1 MRKISSLLIVLFLM
15 LASFTYGVY
24 YPRGDVNQD
33 GVVSVSDVS
42 VLVDFLL
49 DGTWPPDSAALAP
62 GEYFTVNGVTFK
74 MVEVEGGTF
83 LMGATPEQG
92 SEAENTEKP
101 VHEVTVSSFL
111 IGQTE
116 VTQELWMAVMGTNP
130 SNFSSAN
137 GFPEDLQ
144 RPVEYVSWDDCQ
156 DFITKLNEMTGR
168 EFRLPSEAEW
178 EFAARGG
185 NKSHGYKYAGSN
197 QVYDVA
203 WYKYTIPGQVNGD
216 EGFGTQAVAQR
227 KPNELYLFDMS
238 GNVYEWCQDYFAK
251 DYYNNSPAEN
261 PTGPVTGSY
270 RVYRG
275 GCFNYEAKT
284 CRVSHRYNGTPVIK
298 YSGLGFR
305 LAVSPVEQSDTI
317 PDIPE
322 R

>member
-168 EFRLPSEAEW
+168 EFLHEA
-178 EFAARGG
+178 A
-185 NKSHGYKYAGSN
+185 
-197 QVYDVA
+197 
-203 WYKYTIPGQVNGD
+203 T
-216 EGFGTQAVAQR
+216 
-227 KPNELYLFDMS
+227 
-238 GNVYEWCQDYFAK
+238 
-251 DYYNNSPAEN
+251 
-261 PTGPVTGSY
+261 
-270 RVYRG
+270 RVM
-275 GCFNYEAKT
+275 AT
-284 CRVSHRYNGTPVIK
+284 SM
-298 YSGLGFR
+298 
-305 LAVSPVEQSDTI
+305 LAVTRFMMSLGTSTQFLV
-317 PDIPE
+317 